1 MGKAL
6 KFEKEISAIY
16 IFCDIRDF
24 SKKIKESSDE
34 MKKILEVY
42 YSLALKVFGK
52 FGSKTR
58 EDGTF
63 KKIVKFI
70 GDGFFCVNEYTD
82 RLDLIN
88 RKMDESIKDISNFDK
103 KFKETITNL
112 GLSEISLPINL
123 GFGINYGLSSKID
136 INKYHTEYIGNII
149 NVSSRL
155 CDAAKPSGIIIR
167 KTDDIENFINE
178 KSLKDSF
185 EHDYCDIK
193 NGDKVEVYI
202 AREINFKNL

>member
-1 MGKAL
+1 MRGLCRPFIIVALRDYERTNFGERNVLWKLIGGIIMGKAL
-6 KFEKEISAIY
+6 KFEKEITAIY

-82 RLDLIN
+82 GSDLIN
-88 RKMDESIKDISNFDK
+88 EKMDESIKDISNFDK

-123 GFGINYGLSSKID
+123 G
-136 INKYHTEYIGNII
+136 
-149 NVSSRL
+149 
-155 CDAAKPSGIIIR
+155 
-167 KTDDIENFINE
+167 
-178 KSLKDSF
+178 
-185 EHDYCDIK
+185 
-193 NGDKVEVYI
+193 
-202 AREINFKNL
+202 